1 MRGIKL
7 SERINYLAMQ
17 DEDGDVGVMTL
28 KGVRGYPPKIVSI
41 ESKED
46 FRFWFKQFSTY
57 ELAGL

>member
-17 DEDGDVGVMTL
+17 DEEGDVGIMTL
-28 KGVRGYPPKIVSI
+28 TGANGYPPKVASI
-41 ESKED
+41 ESKEE

-57 ELAGL
+57 ELTGL